1 MGSSAAP
8 SVPDGPAP
16 QAPRRVFV
24 VTSDA
29 ARLAPYAPLIRHLHV
44 TGFPVTVTA
53 WSSPPPWGLPPE
65 VEVSTAPEPDL
76 SWLPSPHADLLDVVL
91 LDDQARAVI
100 SPRER
105 GLARLLGGPLRRPPR
120 NQPIP
125 SVHHLW
131 GTERLGEL
139 VLADLVARR
148 ALKAS
153 DTIALESAL
162 DVMQGHP
169 VAASTLLELSR
180 RLLAGAHWRALDRV
194 ATTVPDPVPSRAGRA
209 ALDALS
215 AIARLNLGRDVPAV
229 TDRVVEAFEAADEIH
244 EDDPTSTHELVAVA
258 LRLLFHRELHT
269 AAETSSLV
277 SDPEAVTAALTHSHL
292 LQQLR
297 MPSPRQH
304 RPASNTRST
313 SQRPRALVLPGAYP
327 NFAADVEAALALS
340 HEVTRYDPGE
350 TDARFRNTEAESVT
364 LREVYELKGSVS
376 RPWSGA
382 ALVFADWADKA
393 AAIASRTLDPSTRF
407 VVRCHGADTL
417 SSWVHVIDWSRVDT
431 LICVSDHLRRT
442 MVGLL
447 GDRLTDTEVIVV
459 PPALDVAT
467 LPSQKTAQSRFMLG
481 MIGWGQ
487 RVKDPVFALDVLGVL
502 RGKDPRWRMTLIGPD
517 FPRPGSVPDTDYQAA
532 TRARVLAADLREG
545 LVFTGRLTPA
555 QIREVLPTVG
565 IGLSTSRRE
574 SFHLGAAELMGSGS
588 IPVVR
593 DWPMYAGVSGAASV
607 FPEEAVVSSVAEA
620 VTRITTLVAKDQ
632 WDQRSADARA
642 WIADRYSPED
652 VSLRLTR
659 ALLGS

>member
-1 MGSSAAP
+1 MGGSTAP
-8 SVPDGPAP
+8 SVPDGSAS
-16 QAPRRVFV
+16 QASRRVFV

-29 ARLAPYAPLIRHLHV
+29 TRLAPYALLIRHLHV

-53 WSSPPPWGLPPE
+53 WSTPPPWGLPPE
-65 VEVSTAPEPDL
+65 VEMSTSPEPDL
-76 SWLPSPHADLLDVVL
+76 SWLPQADLIDVVV

-105 GLARLLGGPLRRPPR
+105 GLARLLGGPLRRSPR

-125 SVHHLW
+125 SVHHLR
-131 GTERLGEL
+131 GPERLGEL

-194 ATTVPDPVPSRAGRA
+194 ATTVPDPVPSRAGSA

-269 AAETSSLV
+269 AAATSSLV
-277 SDPEAVTAALTHSHL
+277 SDPEVVTAALAHSQL

-297 MPSPRQH
+297 APSPREN
-304 RPASNTRST
+304 RPASHAPSA
-313 SQRPRALVLPGAYP
+313 SQRPRAVVLPGAYP
-327 NFAADVEAALALS
+327 NFAADVEAALSHS
-340 HEVTRYDPGE
+340 HEVIRHDPGE

-364 LREVYELKGSVS
+364 LREVHELSGSQS
-376 RPWSGA
+376 RAWSGA
-382 ALVFADWADKA
+382 SLVFADWADKT

-417 SSWVHVIDWSRVDT
+417 SAWVHVIDWSRVDT
-431 LICVSDHLRRT
+431 LICVSEHLRHT
-442 MVGLL
+442 MLGLL
-447 GDRLTDTEVIVV
+447 GDSLTHTEVIVV
-459 PPALDVAT
+459 PPALDVT
-467 LPSQKTAQSRFMLG
+467 SLPAEKTTSSRFMLG

-487 RVKDPVFALDVLGVL
+487 RVKDPLFALDVLGAL
-502 RGKDPRWRMTLIGPD
+502 RREDPRWRMTLIGPD
-517 FPRPGSVPDTDYQAA
+517 FPRPGSAPDSDYQSA
-532 TRARVLAADLREG
+532 TRARVLAADLRGG
-545 LVFTGRLTPA
+545 LYFTGRLTPV

-588 IPVVR
+588 LPVVR
-593 DWPMYAGVSGAASV
+593 DWPMYAAVSGAASV
-607 FPEEAVVSSVAEA
+607 FPPEAVVSSVAQA
-620 VTRITTLVAKDQ
+620 VDRITTLAAEGE
-632 WDQRSADARA
+632 WDQRSAEARA
-642 WIADRYSPED
+642 WLADRYSPQD
-652 VSLRLTR
+652 VAQRLTR